1 MIIPILADFKG
12 YYLILFLFSSISLI
26 CSVSWN
32 LFEQNSL
39 NEIHISKMTEWN
51 DVEYP
56 STPSLAM
63 CRAVRNISLPFWFL
77 KAKLGKMQ
85 SKPLILTVSVTILL
99 LSILFLY
106 SKTPRRPLPFFFSVI
121 FYSPLAE
128 VGGKMPENHLGNV
141 TVHHLLGRH
150 PTKYLVTNQEIIS
163 TKINFLLSVHDEMEI
178 RYFG

>member
-12 YYLILFLFSSISLI
+12 YYLVLFLSSSISFI
-26 CSVSWN
+26 SSVSWN

-51 DVEYP
+51 DVEHP

-63 CRAVRNISLPFWFL
+63 CRAVRNISLSFWFL

-106 SKTPRRPLPFFFSVI
+106 SKTPRRSLPFFFFCDLLLPFSRGRRKNASK
-121 FYSPLAE
+121 SPRKRDCASFI
-128 VGGKMPENHLGNV
+128 GNA
-141 TVHHLLGRH
+141 
-150 PTKYLVTNQEIIS
+150 P
-163 TKINFLLSVHDEMEI
+163 D
-178 RYFG
+178 